1 MHSRL
6 IKTRRIF
13 VAVLKRL
20 IEHSEQ
26 VDTSPQQFLGEKE
39 DGTRTLK
46 SMCSLYV
53 SRLKSFS
60 EIPVDACFNH
70 LEPFVKGTP
79 SSINQKVLRKLS
91 VKFDSKNSGGSMTL
105 LFEF

>member
-1 MHSRL
+1 M
-6 IKTRRIF
+6 
-13 VAVLKRL
+13 AVLKRL

-39 DGTRTLK
+39 YGTRTLK

-53 SRLKSFS
+53 SRLKSCS

-70 LEPFVKGTP
+70 LRTALPGQL
-79 SSINQKVLRKLS
+79 N
-91 VKFDSKNSGGSMTL
+91 
-105 LFEF
+105 